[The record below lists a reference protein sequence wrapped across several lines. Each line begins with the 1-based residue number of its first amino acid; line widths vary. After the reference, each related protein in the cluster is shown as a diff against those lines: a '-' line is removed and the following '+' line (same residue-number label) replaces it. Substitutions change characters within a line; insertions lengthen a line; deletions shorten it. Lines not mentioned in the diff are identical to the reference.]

1 MCLEFGYLLGVAV
14 ATSPKKIGK
23 LPPLSAFPWNPT
35 ESLLSENIN
44 LHFEF
49 TVNTCVI
56 YKSMSSMKS
65 SGLRHQDNKLLH
77 YLISH
82 TNVMSWLSS
91 TDTLQNAD
99 LFTEM
104 GSGVFVTI
112 RPTSDRHPRGVLVE
126 DPDLST
132 VDSRSDTSGMTD

>member
-1 MCLEFGYLLGVAV
+1 
-14 ATSPKKIGK
+14 
-23 LPPLSAFPWNPT
+23 
-35 ESLLSENIN
+35 
-44 LHFEF
+44 
-49 TVNTCVI
+49 
-56 YKSMSSMKS
+56 MKS

-104 GSGVFVTI
+104 GAGVFVTI

-126 DPDLST
+126 DPNLST